1 MNIEK
6 IWLQYRARLKAFL
19 QSKVSNPDDVDDLLQ
34 EISIKTFAGLNQ
46 LRDHSKV
53 QSWLFQTANRTI
65 IDFYRQNGRE
75 RNLHP
80 DDLWYQENDT
90 ETHHA
95 LERCVEPFIAALPP
109 RTADLLTAID
119 IQGQSQK
126 AYAESRGMSYSTLKS
141 QVQSGRAALRSI
153 FENCCHLTLDVYG
166 NVSDYRSKSDG
177 CDNC

>member
-1 MNIEK
+1 MTSGIRK
-6 IWLQYRARLKAFL
+6 TILKRIMRLND
-19 QSKVSNPDDVDDLLQ
+19 VSN
-34 EISIKTFAGLNQ
+34 S
-46 LRDHSKV
+46 
-53 QSWLFQTANRTI
+53 
-65 IDFYRQNGRE
+65 
-75 RNLHP
+75 
-80 DDLWYQENDT
+80 
-90 ETHHA
+90 
-95 LERCVEPFIAALPP
+95 FIAALPP